1 MKNKRK
7 SKVSSAKAKT
17 AELLSKTKKDKKQKT
32 TVVYKVADAKK
43 IKKIKK
49 IENVKKV
56 KNVKPVDVKPVD
68 VKVESSKSDVGVV
81 DVPIQSVVKNIEVRR
96 DVGVELPVN
105 TDGGVDNDAD
115 TLNDDGTRKVR
126 RRGRNKK
133 NKIYFSKATEDAVI
147 EFNAEED
154 MDKRNI
160 IYNER
165 IKFSFEKLVENIY
178 NTFKFTYFDTGPIEI
193 QRETLSHLVTNI
205 HKFQAGKGK
214 AFSYFS
220 IVAKNYLIF
229 HNNNNYK
236 RFNQHVDISETPT
249 EGSACLQTEDKYHHD
264 VQTREF
270 MKLLIDYWEKN
281 VTTIFTKMRD
291 LNIAYAVIELLRNCE
306 RIENFN
312 KKTLYLLIREI
323 SNCKTQQ
330 ITKVLNRMKGYQ
342 SQVVRNYTNR
352 GVI

>member
-7 SKVSSAKAKT
+7 SKISFAKT
-17 AELLSKTKKDKKQKT
+17 KTTKLLSKIKKDKNQKT
-32 TVVYKVADAKK
+32 TVVYKVAEPEK
-43 IKKIKK
+43 IKNVTRIKK
-49 IENVKKV
+49 
-56 KNVKPVDVKPVD
+56 VKPVDA
-68 VKVESSKSDVGVV
+68 KVESSKTDVV
-81 DVPIQSVVKNIEVRR
+81 DIPIQSVVKNIEIRR
-96 DVGVELPVN
+96 DVDVEPLDS
-105 TDGGVDNDAD
+105 TDSDDNDTSD
-115 TLNDDGTRKVR
+115 VLNDDDTKKVR

-133 NKIYFSKATEDAVI
+133 NKIYFSKATEDAII

-154 MDKRNI
+154 MDKRNL

-165 IKFSFEKLVENIY
+165 IKFSFNKLVENIY
-178 NTFKFTYFDTGPIEI
+178 NTFKFTYFDSGPIEI
-193 QRETLSHLVTNI
+193 QRETISHLVTNI

-236 RFNQHVDISETPT
+236 RFNQHVDISESPS
-249 EGSACLQTEDKYHHD
+249 EGSACLQTEDTHHHD
-264 VQTREF
+264 VQTKEF
-270 MKLLIDYWEKN
+270 MKLLINYWETN
-281 VTTIFTKMRD
+281 VTKIFSKLKD
-291 LNIAYAVIELLRNCE
+291 LNIAYAVIELFRNCD

-330 ITKVLNRMKGYQ
+330 ITKVLNRMKCYQ
-342 SQVVRNYTNR
+342 SQISQNYTDR